1 MQRTKLYSRGVLVL
15 GAVQLIESIAFAL
28 PMSYFPNYVI
38 GLGASVA
45 SLGLFISSFMVSSAI
60 MSPRIGALSDREG
73 RKKIMVFGLIGDV
86 VFGTLTGLVPSWHW
100 LLLVRVIDGAVSSAA
115 MLSAEALL
123 IDTVPPTQRGE
134 ASGFVMAMGMVGR
147 NIGPVFGGVIQWYSL
162 SIGLSVLNSYR
173 IPYFIDSVLASAALV
188 LVVLLIHE
196 PKVEG
201 RQREMRLEAARNAA
215 KVPLSTSF
223 KVLLIYS
230 FINGLGVGFIMPI
243 SVLFYNDKFGIDP
256 LQIGTIISISG
267 FVGLFASW
275 LAGRFSDRAGRK
287 PIIAAGNVV
296 SRLCGFAL
304 PLTADVTQAAGV
316 MSVRSLGF
324 SVSMPALR
332 ALRADIT
339 PPEARGRFFGM
350 FMTAWTAGDIVGP
363 IMGSFLYDLY
373 RFSSFEVGGFT
384 LPGYG
389 IPFFVNAVL
398 GLAATFFLM
407 AFVGEPK
414 IHEAHPPAPLE

>member
-275 LAGRFSDRAGRK
+275 LAGRVSDRAGRK
-287 PIIAAGNVV
+287 PIIAAGNVRRDPGGRRHERPEPRV
-296 SRLCGFAL
+296 QREHARATGPEGRHNPSRGEGEVLRDVHDGLDRRGHPWPHNGLL
-304 PLTADVTQAAGV
+304 PLR
-316 MSVRSLGF
+316 SVQ
-324 SVSMPALR
+324 VQQLR
-332 ALRADIT
+332 
-339 PPEARGRFFGM
+339 RGRVHPTGI
-350 FMTAWTAGDIVGP
+350 WYPLLRERGPRPRGDLLPDGV
-363 IMGSFLYDLY
+363 
-373 RFSSFEVGGFT
+373 RGGAED
-384 LPGYG
+384 P
-389 IPFFVNAVL
+389 
-398 GLAATFFLM
+398 
-407 AFVGEPK
+407 
-414 IHEAHPPAPLE
+414 

>member
-1 MQRTKLYSRGVLVL
+1 MLKSKLYSRGILVL
-15 GAVQLIESIAFAL
+15 GAVQLIGSIAFAL

-38 GLGASVA
+38 SLGASVA

-60 MSPRIGALSDREG
+60 MSPRMGALSDREG
-73 RKKIMVFGLIGDV
+73 RKKMMVFGLIGDV
-86 VFGTLTGLVPSWHW
+86 IFGTLTGLVPSWHW
-100 LLLVRVIDGAVSSAA
+100 LLLVRVIDGAVTSAA

-173 IPYFIDSVLASAALV
+173 IPYFVDSALAFVALV
-188 LVVLLIHE
+188 LVVLLIEE

-267 FVGLFASW
+267 FVGLFA
-275 LAGRFSDRAGRK
+275 
-287 PIIAAGNVV
+287 IAAGNVV

-389 IPFFVNAVL
+389 IPFFLNAVL
-398 GLAATFFLM
+398 GLAATFFLL

>member
-1 MQRTKLYSRGVLVL
+1 MLRSKLYSRSVIVL
-15 GAVQLIESIAFAL
+15 GAIQLIESIAFAL

-38 GLGASVA
+38 SLGASVA

-60 MSPRIGALSDREG
+60 MSPRMGALSDKHG
-73 RKKIMVFGLIGDV
+73 RKRMMIFGLIGDII
-86 VFGTLTGLVPSWHW
+86 FGTLTGLVPSWHW
-100 LLLVRVIDGAVSSAA
+100 LMLVRILDGTVSSAA

-123 IDTVPPTQRGE
+123 IDTVPSTQRGE

-147 NIGPVFGGVIQWYSL
+147 NIGPVFGGFIQWYAL
-162 SIGLSVLNSYR
+162 SVGLSLLNSYR
-173 IPYFIDSVLASAALV
+173 IPYFVDSVLALMALILV
-188 LVVLLIHE
+188 LVLIQE

-201 RQREMRLEAARNAA
+201 IQREMRLEAARNAS

-223 KVLLIYS
+223 KILLIYS

-256 LQIGTIISISG
+256 IQIGTIISISG
-267 FVGLFASW
+267 FIGLFASW
-275 LAGRFSDRAGRK
+275 LAGRVSDRAGRM
-287 PIIAAGNVV
+287 PIIVSGNVV
-296 SRLCGFAL
+296 SRLCGFVL

-339 PPEARGRFFGM
+339 PPEARGKYFGM
-350 FMTAWTAGDIVGP
+350 FMTAWTAGDVIGP

-373 RFSSFEVGGFT
+373 RFSNFDVGGFT

-389 IPFFVNAVL
+389 IPFFLNAIL
-398 GLAATFFLM
+398 GLAATFFLL
-407 AFVGEPK
+407 AFVREPRM
-414 IHEAHPPAPLE
+414 HEADPVLTE